1 VSCVP
6 VIGTVQFVSR
16 TTIDVDDEACR
27 VVMDR
32 YDLASKEAAV
42 NFALRLVASEAS
54 APPQAREV
62 RGSGWDGDLDDL
74 RASRVL

>member
-16 TTIDVDDEACR
+16 TTIDVDDEAYR

-42 NFALRLVASEAS
+42 NFALRLVASEGIRA
-54 APPQAREV
+54 APGTRGARF
-62 RGSGWDGDLDDL
+62 RLG
-74 RASRVL
+74 R